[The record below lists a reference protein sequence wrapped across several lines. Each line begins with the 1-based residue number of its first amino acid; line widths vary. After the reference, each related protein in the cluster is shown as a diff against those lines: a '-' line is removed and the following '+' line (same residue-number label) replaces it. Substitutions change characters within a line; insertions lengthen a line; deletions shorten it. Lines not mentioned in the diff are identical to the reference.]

1 MKHNRGP
8 KLASVD
14 TAFELVRSN
23 TEARE
28 GEQFVQ
34 SEGQESG
41 EGGEE
46 FWAPS
51 PATSVSSLSSLSDS
65 EEEGEE
71 FMTSFIVSS
80 VSSPSV
86 QVADLQSPG
95 DLPGEPESTAD
106 SSARPAAP
114 EEEDL
119 LDYEEEMALQLP
131 QEECLDMGWDWQ
143 VHLIAF
149 CQKLAA
155 DTQCL
160 ENLAMCRKTATYTMT
175 HGVAAD
181 FRDNLCERLRK
192 THFSLNIDEATNNS
206 NNKVV
211 NVLVRYFNDEKGV
224 VITQLLG
231 SFIENVA
238 TAQNIFAGLM
248 SLIEPL
254 EPAKCLPKE
263 NIVSCLMDNCNVMRG
278 KKGGL
283 ETLIRDEQ
291 PHLLDVHGDT
301 VHIVSNAAKEF
312 CKPFSNYLEGFA
324 SDVYY
329 DFKLSPKAT
338 ELFMEVCSLLHV
350 EGAVRPIR
358 PVGSRFLQMLDVS
371 ERLHKILDPLMVFQ
385 YAFLTI

>member
-1 MKHNRGP
+1 MSGLMRKTNLIGLFVCGFE
-8 KLASVD
+8 KLQNLVLHGADFVAKNYLVYKSNGKKSLEVHSVD
-14 TAFELVRSN
+14 TKHVERLNALKHTSTLPSAIPVLAPLSKVDSLVDAKIRTCTFLAEHCLPLSL
-23 TEARE
+23 
-28 GEQFVQ
+28 
-34 SEGQESG
+34 
-41 EGGEE
+41 
-46 FWAPS
+46 AP
-51 PATSVSSLSSLSDS
+51 D
-65 EEEGEE
+65 
-71 FMTSFIVSS
+71 
-80 VSSPSV
+80 
-86 QVADLQSPG
+86 
-95 DLPGEPESTAD
+95 
-106 SSARPAAP
+106 
-114 EEEDL
+114 
-119 LDYEEEMALQLP
+119 
-131 QEECLDMGWDWQ
+131 
-143 VHLIAF
+143 LIAF

-338 ELFMEVCSLLHV
+338 LGIGEDF
-350 EGAVRPIR
+350 
-358 PVGSRFLQMLDVS
+358 
-371 ERLHKILDPLMVFQ
+371 
-385 YAFLTI
+385 